1 MADEPLE
8 LWIYD
13 NAGWENVFYASLYM
27 AHQEKKNN
35 TKGDENESNKD
46 GFPNPSII
54 GTHLWASIIDHLHV
68 FGTLYIYGL
77 LEFHHCVLLAYLGK
91 R

>member
-1 MADEPLE
+1 MCGKMADEPLE

-27 AHQEKKNN
+27 AHQEKKIIP
-35 TKGDENESNKD
+35 KGTRMKATRMD
-46 GFPNPSII
+46 FQ
-54 GTHLWASIIDHLHV
+54 TQASLGHI
-68 FGTLYIYGL
+68 FGL
-77 LEFHHCVLLAYLGK
+77 